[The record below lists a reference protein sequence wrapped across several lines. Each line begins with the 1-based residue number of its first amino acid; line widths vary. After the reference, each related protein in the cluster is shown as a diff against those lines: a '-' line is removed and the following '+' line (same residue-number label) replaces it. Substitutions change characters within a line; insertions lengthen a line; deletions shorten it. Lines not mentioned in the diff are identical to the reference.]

1 MNGFEDNG
9 TEMRR
14 KDGGRRLKRKA
25 IGRLI
30 SSTWHLMAAVA
41 VTGVGWSVASATQ
54 SDGWRAPPPVPPV
67 ETGISARFDPVTLS
81 GESLGEVPESLVARP
96 AEEPVVTWRE
106 RADSLDAVT
115 LQVSSGYDVL
125 QSDLYV
131 IEGAA
136 FHLAQPDGET
146 QVIELNPDFLAQADT
161 RLFFESRLGWA
172 TSNQVARVQI
182 STDGGSNWANLWS
195 QTGSNDSGEGAFSR
209 RTVDL
214 SSYAGQVYRLRFVY
228 FFGGGTLYPQT
239 DPGVG
244 WYIDDIQ
251 IGADFATRLYS
262 IGDPT
267 AEEQLFLEFIN
278 RARADVMAEAWR
290 LRESD
295 DPDVWA
301 ATAFYEVDFDL
312 LIEQYEDL
320 ADDFGPSA
328 QPLAFHEGLTTAS
341 RLHSQDMFD
350 NVFQGH
356 SSSAS
361 PPPPH
366 QPGDSPAAR
375 AGYQGYV
382 FQSISENVYAYA
394 ESVWHGHAGFNIDW
408 GTAPGGGSVG
418 GMQDPPGHRLNIHDP
433 VFREV
438 GIGVVLGTNSGGGD
452 SVGPV
457 IVTQKFGTLAGGGA
471 PLITG
476 VAWNDLGGT
485 GFYVPG
491 DGLGG
496 IEVRVEGGSYHA
508 VTSASGGYAVPV
520 PGDGVYQVTFSGAGY
535 GPHSFSVLVE
545 DGMNVKLDYRPD
557 EPPAPRLRVVA
568 FTFQAHQDRARL
580 DVEAPAGVDLL
591 LETSTDLREW
601 IPLPEV
607 SAVSLGQGVLRFEP
621 ETADDRRFYRVVIQ
635 E

>member
-1 MNGFEDNG
+1 MNRKPRELGREVAG
-9 TEMRR
+9 RRR
-14 KDGGRRLKRKA
+14 KTAAGDRGVF
-25 IGRLI
+25 LI
-30 SSTWHLMAAVA
+30 WCCLAMILIPGAGVFAAGPLQA
-41 VTGVGWSVASATQ
+41 E
-54 SDGWRAPPPVPPV
+54 GWRAPPPVTPL
-67 ETGISARFDPVTLS
+67 ETVSPAEFEPVTVP
-81 GESLGEVPESLVARP
+81 GESLEEVPYSLVARP

-115 LQVSSGYDVL
+115 LQVSSGYDVV
-125 QSDLYV
+125 QSDIYV
-131 IEGAA
+131 IEGTA
-136 FHLAQPDGET
+136 FHLAQPDGAT
-146 QVIELNPDFLAQADT
+146 QIIELNPDFLAQADT

-182 STDGGSNWANLWS
+182 STDGGSNWSNLWS

-209 RTVDL
+209 RTMDL

-228 FFGGGTLYPQT
+228 AFTGDSLFTQT

-251 IGADFATRLYS
+251 IGADFVTRLYS

-267 AEEQLFLEFIN
+267 PEEQLFLEFIN

-290 LRESD
+290 LRETD
-295 DPDVWA
+295 DPDVQS
-301 ATAFYEVDFDL
+301 ATAFFEVDFDL
-312 LIEQYEDL
+312 LIEQFEDL

-328 QPLAFHEGLTTAS
+328 PPLAFHEGLTTAS

-350 NVFQGH
+350 NVFQEH
-356 SSSAS
+356 SSSNN

-366 QPGDSPAAR
+366 QPGDSPADR

-382 FQSISENVYAYA
+382 FQSISENVYAFA

-408 GTAPGGGSVG
+408 GTAPGGGSLG

-433 VFREV
+433 VFREI
-438 GIGVVLGTNSGGGD
+438 GIGVVLGSNSAGGD

-457 IVTQKFGTLAGGGA
+457 IVTQKFGTPAGGGA

-476 VAWNDLGGT
+476 VAWEDRGET
-485 GFYVPG
+485 GFYAPG

-508 VTSASGGYAVPV
+508 VTSASGGYALPV
-520 PGDGVYQVTFSGAGY
+520 PGDGEYLVTFSGGGY
-535 GPHSFSVLVE
+535 GPHSFTVLVE
-545 DGMNVKLDYRPD
+545 DDENVKLDYRPD
-557 EPPAPRLRVVA
+557 ELLAPGFRIVA
-568 FTFQAHQDRARL
+568 FGFQADLGRARL

-607 SAVSLGQGVLRFEP
+607 LAVPVGAGVMRFEP
-621 ETADDRRFYRVVIQ
+621 ESADDRRFYRVVI
-635 E
+635 EE